1 MRQVWCP
8 ADYAETV
15 AQIRALAERFPREV
29 GESELLAELVD
40 REVMGSW

>member
-1 MRQVWCP
+1 MRQIWSP
-8 ADYAETV
+8 TDYRETV
-15 AQIRALAERFPREV
+15 AAIRALAEQFPREV